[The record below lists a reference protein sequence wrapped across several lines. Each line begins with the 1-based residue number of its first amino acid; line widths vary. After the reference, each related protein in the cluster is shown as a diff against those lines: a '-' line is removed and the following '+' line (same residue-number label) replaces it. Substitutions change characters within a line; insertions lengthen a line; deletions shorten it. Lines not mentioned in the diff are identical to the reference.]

1 MSLSTNP
8 ERINESAGFPNS
20 AAGTV
25 IPNAFFS
32 HVLPEIADAAE
43 LVVSAYVFFAFA
55 NSKRRPRFV
64 TVGELEAD
72 AGLARTLGNLCDGAV
87 ADSLR
92 RGLEMAVG
100 RGTLLRGV
108 VQGAASSAPTDGT
121 AETNVLLAPN
131 MPANRRALE
140 RMAADGV
147 SLEQPLPPAEGEP
160 APNIYTLYE
169 QNIGGITP
177 LIADDLRDAEQR
189 YPPEWVREAF
199 REAAELNKRNW
210 RYIQRILERWETE
223 GPNYATDGRD
233 PEADWLARRY
243 SAGKR
248 QPARPGS

>member
-1 MSLSTNP
+1 VTDNP
-8 ERINESAGFPNS
+8 QGFPNS

-25 IPNAFFS
+25 IPNAFFAR
-32 HVLPEIADAAE
+32 VLPEITDPAE
-43 LVVSAYVFFAFA
+43 LIASAYVFFAFG
-55 NSKRRPRFV
+55 NSSHRPRFV
-64 TVGELEAD
+64 TLGELEAD
-72 AGLARTLGNLCDGAV
+72 AGLARTLGNLCDGAI

-92 RGLEMAVG
+92 HGLELAVQ
-100 RGTLLRGV
+100 RGTLLR
-108 VQGAASSAPTDGT
+108 AT
-121 AETNVLLAPN
+121 ANGDVLFAPN

-140 RMAADGV
+140 RLAAEGV
-147 SLEQPLPPAEGEP
+147 TLEEPLPPAEGEP

-177 LIADDLRDAEQR
+177 LIAEDLREAEQR

-210 RYIQRILERWETE
+210 RYIRRILERWEIE

-233 PEADWLARRY
+233 PEADWLAQRY

-248 QPARPGS
+248 GSRTRA

>member
-1 MSLSTNP
+1 MSEAFT
-8 ERINESAGFPNS
+8 GFSNS

-32 HVLPEIADAAE
+32 QVLPEIEDPAE
-43 LVVSAYVFFAFA
+43 LIVTAYAFFAFA
-55 NSKRRPRFV
+55 NSEHRPRYV
-64 TVGELEAD
+64 TLAELEAD
-72 AGLARTLGNLCDGAV
+72 AGLARTLAHLCPEDAI

-92 RGLEMAVG
+92 RGLDLAVQ
-100 RGTLLRGV
+100 RGTLLRAHLPSQAHERGAGD
-108 VQGAASSAPTDGT
+108 QGY
-121 AETNVLLAPN
+121 APN

-140 RMAADGV
+140 RLESEGV
-147 SLEQPLPPAEGEP
+147 EIERALPPAEGEP
-160 APNIYTLYE
+160 LPNIYTLYE

-177 LIADDLRDAEQR
+177 LIADDLREAEQR
-189 YPPEWVREAF
+189 FPPEWVREAF

-210 RYIQRILERWETE
+210 RYIRRILERWEIE

-248 QPARPGS
+248 ESSRR